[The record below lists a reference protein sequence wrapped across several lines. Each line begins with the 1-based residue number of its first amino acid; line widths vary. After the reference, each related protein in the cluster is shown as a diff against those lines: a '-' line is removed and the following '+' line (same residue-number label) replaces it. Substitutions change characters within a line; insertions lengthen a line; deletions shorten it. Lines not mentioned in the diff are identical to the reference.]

1 VLREEREWR
10 PTASLNLLRL
20 RAVLLAR
27 IREYFENAG
36 VLEVETPV
44 LSAAGTTDPA
54 IQSFSTTYHG
64 PGPCYGSRLYL
75 HTSPEFPM
83 KRLLA
88 AGAGSIYQ
96 ICKVFR
102 DGESGRRHNPE
113 YTLLE
118 WYRAGFDHAALM
130 VEVESLLRE
139 VLRDILPL
147 APARHWTYR
156 KLFMNYSGIDPFA
169 TSVNDIRQALQA
181 KGFSAPSGMPEDEID
196 DWLDL
201 LLTHVIEPAL
211 DAGLIF
217 VSEYPASQA
226 ALARLLPGEP
236 PVAARFE
243 VYLDG
248 VELANGYHELTDA
261 AEQHRRFE
269 RDNTRR
275 GARQLTAIEPDWRL
289 LAAMR
294 SGLPDC
300 AGVALGFDRLL
311 MIAGGASHI
320 DEVMAFPLEHA

>member
-1 VLREEREWR
+1 VLREALEWR
-10 PTASLNLLRL
+10 PTATRDLLRL
-20 RAVLLAR
+20 RAMLLTR
-27 IREYFENAG
+27 IREYFARAG
-36 VLEVETPV
+36 VLEVDTPV
-44 LSAAGTTDPA
+44 LSVAGTTDPA

-64 PGPCYGSRLYL
+64 PGPCHGARLYL

-102 DGESGRRHNPE
+102 DGESGRCHNPE

-118 WYRAGFDHAALM
+118 WYRAGFDHVALM
-130 VEVESLLRE
+130 GEVESLLRE
-139 VLRDILPL
+139 VLRDIVPL
-147 APARHWTYR
+147 APARRWTYR
-156 KLFMNYSGIDPFA
+156 ELFRDYAGIDPFT
-169 TSVNDIRQALQA
+169 TSVHEIRLALQSR
-181 KGFSAPSGMPEDEID
+181 GIDTRLPEDTLD
-196 DWLDL
+196 GWLDL

-211 DAGLIF
+211 DAGLVF
-217 VSEYPASQA
+217 VSDYPASQA

-261 AEQHRRFE
+261 AEQRRRFE

-275 GARQLTAIEPDWRL
+275 SARHLAAVEPDRRL
-289 LAAMR
+289 LAAMQ

-300 AGVALGFDRLL
+300 SGVALGIDRLL
-311 MIAGGASHI
+311 MIAGGAKHI
-320 DEVMAFPLEHA
+320 NEVMAFPLELA

>member
-1 VLREEREWR
+1 M
-10 PTASLNLLRL
+10 
-20 RAVLLAR
+20 LLAR
-27 IREYFENAG
+27 IREFFVNAG
-36 VLEVETPV
+36 VLEVETPI
-44 LSAAGTTDPA
+44 LSVAGTTDPA

-64 PGPCYGSRLYL
+64 PGRCHGCRLYL

-139 VLRDILPL
+139 VLRDLRPL
-147 APARHWTYR
+147 EPARHSTYR
-156 KLFMNYSGIDPFA
+156 ELFMNYSGIDPFA
-169 TSVNDIRQALQA
+169 TSVNEIRQALRE
-181 KGFSAPSGMPEDEID
+181 KNCSAPSGLAEDEID
-196 DWLDL
+196 GWLDL
-201 LLTHVIEPAL
+201 LLTHIIEPAL
-211 DAGLIF
+211 DTGLIF
-217 VSEYPASQA
+217 VSDYPVSQA

-261 AEQHRRFE
+261 AEQLRRFQ

-275 GARQLTAIEPDWRL
+275 GARRLAAIEPDWRL

-300 AGVALGFDRLL
+300 AGVALGIDRLL
-311 MIAGGASHI
+311 MIAGGVSHI
-320 DEVMAFPLEHA
+320 DEVMAFSLDRA

>member
-1 VLREEREWR
+1 
-10 PTASLNLLRL
+10 
-20 RAVLLAR
+20 
-27 IREYFENAG
+27 
-36 VLEVETPV
+36 
-44 LSAAGTTDPA
+44 
-54 IQSFSTTYHG
+54 
-64 PGPCYGSRLYL
+64 
-75 HTSPEFPM
+75 M

-118 WYRAGFDHAALM
+118 WYRAGFDHVALM

-139 VLRDILPL
+139 VLGDLLPL
-147 APARHWTYR
+147 APARCCTYR
-156 KLFMNYSGIDPFA
+156 ELFMNYSGIDPFA
-169 TSVNDIRQALQA
+169 TSVNEIRQALRA
-181 KGFSAPSGMPEDEID
+181 NGCSAPPGLAEDEID
-196 DWLDL
+196 GWLDL

-211 DAGLIF
+211 DTGLIF

-243 VYLDG
+243 VYLGG
-248 VELANGYHELTDA
+248 VELANGYHELTDP
-261 AEQHRRFE
+261 AEQLRRFE

-275 GARQLTAIEPDWRL
+275 GERHITTIEPDGRL

-294 SGLPDC
+294 AGLPDC
-300 AGVALGFDRLL
+300 AGVALGIDRLL

-320 DEVMAFPLEHA
+320 DEVITFPLERA

>member
-1 VLREEREWR
+1 L
-10 PTASLNLLRL
+10 
-20 RAVLLAR
+20 LLAR
-27 IREYFENAG
+27 IREFFVNAG

-44 LSAAGTTDPA
+44 LSVAGTTDPA

-64 PGPCYGSRLYL
+64 PGPRHGSRLYL

-118 WYRAGFDHAALM
+118 WYRAGFDHTALM
-130 VEVESLLRE
+130 VEVETLLRE
-139 VLRDILPL
+139 VLRDLLPL

-156 KLFMNYSGIDPFA
+156 ELFMNYSGIDPFA
-169 TSVNDIRQALQA
+169 TSVSEIRQVLQA
-181 KGFSAPSGMPEDEID
+181 RGCSAPPGLAEDEID
-196 DWLDL
+196 GWLDL
-201 LLTHVIEPAL
+201 LLTHVIEPAM
-211 DAGLIF
+211 DTGLIF
-217 VSEYPASQA
+217 ISEYPASQA

-236 PVAARFE
+236 SVAARFE

-261 AEQHRRFE
+261 AEQLRRLE
-269 RDNTRR
+269 QDNTRR
-275 GARQLTAIEPDWRL
+275 GALHLAAIEPDWRL
-289 LAAMR
+289 LAAIR

-300 AGVALGFDRLL
+300 AGVALGIDRLL
-311 MIAGGASHI
+311 MIAGGARHI
-320 DEVMAFPLEHA
+320 DEVVAFPMERA

>member
-1 VLREEREWR
+1 M
-10 PTASLNLLRL
+10 
-20 RAVLLAR
+20 LLAR
-27 IREYFENAG
+27 IREFFVSAG

-44 LSAAGTTDPA
+44 LSLAGTTDPA

-64 PGPCYGSRLYL
+64 PGPRHGSRLYL

-118 WYRAGFDHAALM
+118 WYRVGFDHTALM
-130 VEVESLLRE
+130 VEVEALLRE
-139 VLRDILPL
+139 VLRDLLPL
-147 APARHWTYR
+147 APARYWTYR
-156 KLFMNYSGIDPFA
+156 ELFMTYAGIDPFA
-169 TSVNDIRQALQA
+169 TSANEIRQALQA
-181 KGFSAPSGMPEDEID
+181 QGGCAPSGLAEDEID
-196 DWLDL
+196 GWLDL

-211 DAGLIF
+211 DTGLVF

-261 AEQHRRFE
+261 AEQFRRFE

-275 GARQLTAIEPDWRL
+275 GARHLAAIEPDRHL

-300 AGVALGFDRLL
+300 AGVALGIDRLL
-311 MIAGGASHI
+311 MIAGGVSHI
-320 DEVMAFPLEHA
+320 DEVLAFPLGRA

>member
-1 VLREEREWR
+1 M
-10 PTASLNLLRL
+10 LLT
-20 RAVLLAR
+20 R
-27 IREYFENAG
+27 IRGFFVNAG

-54 IQSFSTTYHG
+54 IQSFTTTYHG
-64 PGPCYGSRLYL
+64 PGSCHGSRLYL

-102 DGESGRRHNPE
+102 EGESGRRHNPE

-118 WYRAGFDHAALM
+118 WYRADFDHVALM

-139 VLRDILPL
+139 VLRDLLPL

-156 KLFMNYSGIDPFA
+156 ELFMNYSGIDPFA
-169 TSVNDIRQALQA
+169 TSVNQIRQALQL
-181 KGFSAPSGMPEDEID
+181 KGSSAPPGLAEDEID
-196 DWLDL
+196 GWLDL
-201 LLTHVIEPAL
+201 LLTHVIEPSL
-211 DAGLIF
+211 DTGLIF

-261 AEQHRRFE
+261 AEQLLRFE
-269 RDNTRR
+269 RDNSCRS
-275 GARQLTAIEPDWRL
+275 ARHLAAIDPDWHL

-300 AGVALGFDRLL
+300 AGVALGIDRLL

-320 DEVMAFPLEHA
+320 DEVVAFPLERA

>member
-1 VLREEREWR
+1 MEEQEWR
-10 PTASLNLLRL
+10 PSASLNLLRL
-20 RAVLLAR
+20 RAMLLTR
-27 IREYFENAG
+27 IREYFANAG
-36 VLEVETPV
+36 VLEVETPF
-44 LSAAGTTDPA
+44 LSVAGTTDPA

-64 PGPCYGSRLYL
+64 PGPCHGARLYL
-75 HTSPEFPM
+75 HTSPEYPM
-83 KRLLA
+83 KRLIA

-118 WYRAGFDHAALM
+118 WYRDGFDHVALM

-156 KLFMNYSGIDPFA
+156 ELFRNYAGIDPFD
-169 TSVNDIRQALQA
+169 TSVNEIRQALQA
-181 KGFSAPSGMPEDEID
+181 KGIGVPPGLTEDEND
-196 DWLDL
+196 GWLDL

-236 PVAARFE
+236 SVAARFE

-261 AEQHRRFE
+261 VEQRRRFE

-275 GARQLTAIEPDWRL
+275 CARQLAMIEPDWRL

-300 AGVALGFDRLL
+300 AGVALGIDRLL
-311 MIAGGASHI
+311 MIAGGARHI
-320 DEVMAFPLEHA
+320 NEVMAFPLELA

>member
-1 VLREEREWR
+1 M
-10 PTASLNLLRL
+10 LLT
-20 RAVLLAR
+20 R
-27 IREYFENAG
+27 IREYFANAG
-36 VLEVETPV
+36 VLEVETPF

-64 PGPCYGSRLYL
+64 PGPCHGARLYL
-75 HTSPEFPM
+75 HTSPEYPM

-118 WYRAGFDHAALM
+118 WYRAGFDHVALM

-147 APARHWTYR
+147 VPARHWTYR
-156 KLFMNYSGIDPFA
+156 ELFRNYAGIDPFD
-169 TSVNDIRQALQA
+169 TSVNEIRQALQA
-181 KGFSAPSGMPEDEID
+181 KGIGAPPGLTEEESDG
-196 DWLDL
+196 WLDL
-201 LLTHVIEPAL
+201 LLTHIIEPAL

-236 PVAARFE
+236 SVAARFE

-261 AEQHRRFE
+261 VEQRRRFE
-269 RDNTRR
+269 QDNTRR
-275 GARQLTAIEPDWRL
+275 GARQLATIEPDWRL

-300 AGVALGFDRLL
+300 AGVALGIDRLL
-311 MIAGGASHI
+311 MIAGGARHI
-320 DEVMAFPLEHA
+320 NEVVAFPLELA

>member
-1 VLREEREWR
+1 M
-10 PTASLNLLRL
+10 LLT
-20 RAVLLAR
+20 R
-27 IREYFENAG
+27 IREFFAHAG
-36 VLEVETPV
+36 VLEVDTPF
-44 LSAAGTTDPA
+44 LSAAGATDPA
-54 IQSFSTTYHG
+54 IQSFSTTYSG
-64 PGPCYGSRLYL
+64 PGPCHGVRLYL

-118 WYRAGFDHAALM
+118 WYRTGFDHATLM

-156 KLFMNYSGIDPFA
+156 ELFRNYSGIDPFA
-169 TSVNDIRQALQA
+169 TSANEIRQTLQE
-181 KGFSAPSGMPEDEID
+181 KGISAPAGLTEDEID
-196 DWLDL
+196 GWLDL

-211 DAGLIF
+211 EAGLIF

-248 VELANGYHELTDA
+248 VELANGYHELADA
-261 AEQHRRFE
+261 KEQLRRFE

-275 GARQLTAIEPDWRL
+275 AARHLAAIEPDGRL
-289 LAAMR
+289 LAALHA
-294 SGLPDC
+294 GLPDC
-300 AGVALGFDRLL
+300 AGVALGIDRLL
-311 MIAGGASHI
+311 MIAGRASHI
-320 DEVMAFPLEHA
+320 DEVMAFPLEFA

>member
-1 VLREEREWR
+1 M
-10 PTASLNLLRL
+10 LLT
-20 RAVLLAR
+20 R
-27 IREYFENAG
+27 IREFFANAG
-36 VLEVETPV
+36 VLEVDTPV

-54 IQSFSTTYHG
+54 IHSFSTSYHG
-64 PGPCYGSRLYL
+64 PGSRHGSRLYL

-102 DGESGRRHNPE
+102 DGESGSHHNPE

-118 WYRAGFDHAALM
+118 WYRTGYDHMALM
-130 VEVESLLRE
+130 AEVDSLLRE
-139 VLRDILPL
+139 VLKDILPL
-147 APARHWTYR
+147 GPARHWTYR
-156 KLFMNYSGIDPFA
+156 ELFMNYSGIDPFA
-169 TSVNDIRQALQA
+169 TSANEVRQALQV
-181 KGFSAPSGMPEDEID
+181 KEISAPSGLVEDEID
-196 DWLDL
+196 GWLDL

-211 DAGLIF
+211 DTGLIF

-243 VYLDG
+243 VYLDR

-261 AEQHRRFE
+261 AEQLRRFE

-275 GARQLTAIEPDWRL
+275 GARHLAAIELDWRL
-289 LAAMR
+289 LAALHA
-294 SGLPDC
+294 GLPDC
-300 AGVALGFDRLL
+300 AGIALGIDRLL
-311 MIAGGASHI
+311 MIAGRVSHI
-320 DEVMAFPLEHA
+320 DEVMAFPLELA